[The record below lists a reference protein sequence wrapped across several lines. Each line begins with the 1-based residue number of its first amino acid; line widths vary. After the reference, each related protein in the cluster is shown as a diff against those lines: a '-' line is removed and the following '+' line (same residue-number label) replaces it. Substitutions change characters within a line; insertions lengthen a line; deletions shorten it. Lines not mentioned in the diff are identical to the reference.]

1 MLTLHTGLGNIAVG
15 WYQLIFA
22 AQGNRRMM
30 LSTVPLRLGFA
41 VVMGYWEKPPLV
53 MYELCVVW
61 FSLVAV
67 FA

>member
-1 MLTLHTGLGNIAVG
+1 MLKLHTGLGNIAVG
-15 WYQLIFA
+15 WYQLIFTL
-22 AQGNRRMM
+22 QGNRRMM

-41 VVMGYWEKPPLV
+41 MVMAHWEKTPLV
-53 MYELCVVW
+53 VYELCVVW